1 MKYVPPKGPKRGVSL
16 YSYTELIQLGM
27 TLEDCFLEMQDMGA
41 HGVEILG
48 NSHIPGY
55 PNMTDEFVE
64 EWYRLLDKYEIVP
77 AEYGHWID
85 TRMFRDRPL
94 TVKESVD
101 LLTQDFKIANK
112 LGFHCLRTKMGV
124 IDDILTPVEDW
135 REVIDEASPIAEE
148 YGVIML
154 PEIHL
159 PTLLEHKMI
168 QDYVE
173 YIDSRNSKAFGLN
186 IDLSVFTDNFDGMF
200 LGPGA
205 ELRGSKP
212 EEIIPLLPYVHC
224 IHAKFSRMIPDP
236 DPESK
241 LMFKEYNIPYEK
253 ILPILV
259 ENGWDGWMVA
269 EYEGRD
275 RGEENALSEA
285 MHQHQILMKNILG
298 Y

>member
-27 TLEDCFLEMQDMGA
+27 TLEDCFREMQDMGA

-64 EWYRLLDKYEIVP
+64 EWFRLLDKYEIVP

-85 TRMFRDRPL
+85 TRMWKGRDL
-94 TVKESVD
+94 SVKESVE

-124 IDDILTPVEDW
+124 IDDILNPVENW
-135 REVIDEASPIAEE
+135 REIIDEASPIAEE

-186 IDLSVFTDNFDGMF
+186 IDLSVFTDNFDGIH

-205 ELRGSKP
+205 EYRGSKP

-224 IHAKFSRMIPDP
+224 IHAKFSKMVPDP
-236 DPESK
+236 DSD
-241 LMFKEYNIPYEK
+241 LMFREYNIPYDK

-259 ENGWDGWMVA
+259 EHGWDGWMVA
-269 EYEGRD
+269 EYEGFD
-275 RGEENALSEA
+275 RGDENALSEA
-285 MHQHQILMKNILG
+285 LHQHQILMKNILG